1 MRNIEKIKENIKAL
15 QDQNILQEKQILDF
29 LNLTMNQVREHRNIL
44 CDIDNRL
51 LYINK
56 TFMTHIK
63 TTKLTLTY
71 HELIAVEAR
80 IVLARLNN
88 GIIGLQENVD
98 KIYEYL
104 RTMASHEVNPLVL
117 PPESLR
123 QVLKSTKVMKQ
134 NPRLGLTYDPDQD
147 I

>member
-1 MRNIEKIKENIKAL
+1 
-15 QDQNILQEKQILDF
+15 
-29 LNLTMNQVREHRNIL
+29 MNQVREHRNIL
-44 CDIDNRL
+44 YDIDNRL

-56 TFMTHIK
+56 TLMTHIK
-63 TTKLTLTY
+63 ASKLTLTY
-71 HELIAVEAR
+71 HEIIAVEAR

-123 QVLKSTKVMKQ
+123 QDTEIHTRRNETKSKVSF
-134 NPRLGLTYDPDQD
+134 T